1 MSLMVEKSEKKL
13 LSIGAAGDK
22 AFPSAKAMAA
32 TRWRPLGSGAASLR
46 ISAPRVVQDEI
57 NLPNINAAFRTFIVN
72 NFFLERMAKALPRF
86 LLDQEREKR
95 QVPAQFFE

>member
-72 NFFLERMAKALPRF
+72 NFFFRKDGKSFAAISIRPRKRKKASARSVF
-86 LLDQEREKR
+86 
-95 QVPAQFFE
+95 